1 MQKYIYQWKNLN
13 VAFSMSDHLWIFLKL
28 SKTSIK
34 SMLLLL
40 FRVSFGIILKRNF
53 VFWQM
58 LKRNLNLIVVV
69 IVKNRLFQDFE
80 FKAWSIY
87 GSLRDWGPLW
97 SCTIVHWRL
106 VQTSVIHCIK
116 RSEIE
121 HSLSGYILH
130 VLNRPTLLCFTLSEQ
145 AFSKN
150 FCNLQTKQ
158 SV

>member
-1 MQKYIYQWKNLN
+1 MWLYQW
-13 VAFSMSDHLWIFLKL
+13 AIICEYFWRFLKL

-34 SMLLLL
+34 SRLLLL

-53 VFWQM
+53 VFWLRM
-58 LKRNLNLIVVV
+58 LKRNLNSIVVVV

-130 VLNRPTLLCFTLSEQ
+130 VLNRPSLLCFTLSEQ